1 MVGAWNMPLNTFEKM
16 VLLAIADCANDDGFA
31 YPGYQTLLKKTGMGK
46 EALSKNLKILSES
59 GILKIEHHSSIGEGK
74 KVNTYTI
81 SSRLVLGAC
90 SHLELI
96 KKIKELRKKY
106 AKSVSSTI
114 SSRLELRKVRS
125 SNSISSR
132 LEHETSF
139 NHHNEPPVK
148 DIVEKPKTEVIVKKT
163 IFEVP
168 TVNEVSKQISILGY
182 SVDAE
187 AFHAHY
193 SSNGWMV
200 GKNKMKCW
208 KSALVTWE
216 KRNKTTNNFTF
227 ESKERR
233 YANGMTFM
241 EKVNDMSDFFGLTE
255 DA

>member
-1 MVGAWNMPLNTFEKM
+1 MVGAWNMPLNPFEKI

-59 GILKIEHHSSIGEGK
+59 GILKIESHSSIGEGK

-81 SSRLVLGAC
+81 SSILVLGAC

-96 KKIKELRKKY
+96 ERINELRRKY
-106 AKSVSSTI
+106 AKSLSSTI
-114 SSRLELRKVRS
+114 SSHLELRKVRT
-125 SNSISSR
+125 SNSISSH

-148 DIVEKPKTEVIVKKT
+148 DIVEKPKSEVVVKKT
-163 IFEVP
+163 SFEIP
-168 TVNEVSKQISILGY
+168 TINEIANHISTLGY
-182 SVDAE
+182 TVDAE

-216 KRNKTTNNFTF
+216 KRPKQNYQKKAGF
-227 ESKERR
+227 
-233 YANGMTFM
+233 
-241 EKVNDMSDFFGLTE
+241 DFFE
-255 DA
+255 AAMKPF